1 MHPLPTAARMVRVQ
15 ERNTFWVMERARQ
28 WIVRHDDVEVAA
40 LPSRTHAV
48 AVAMNRAK
56 AEQPSEV
63 LVLGTNGAIEEPR
76 TFGEDH
82 LA

>member
-1 MHPLPTAARMVRVQ
+1 VQ

-28 WIVRHDDVEVAA
+28 WIVRHDDVDLAS

-56 AEQPSEV
+56 EDQPSEV
-63 LVLGTNGAIEEPR
+63 LILGANGAIEER
-76 TFGEDH
+76 KTFGDDPIG
-82 LA
+82 